1 MRNAL
6 RAVVLAVPLLF
17 VSACGQSDEAKDDM
31 EVKQTY
37 SLCPISEDSRQ
48 RLYDQVKSFADHQG
62 ARFID
67 RSAGV
72 KQELSDIGSDVLNKT
87 GGSPIL
93 LTVEQQTG
101 FRVRSEENTSEL
113 QSLMRITYAVS
124 GLK

>member
-48 RLYDQVKSFADHQG
+48 SLYDQVKSFADHQG

-67 RSAGV
+67 RSAGA
-72 KQELSDIGSDVLNKT
+72 KQALSDIGSDVINKT
-87 GGSPIL
+87 GGRPTH
-93 LTVEQQTG
+93 LTVEKPKG
-101 FRVRSEENTSEL
+101 FRVSVHN
-113 QSLMRITYAVS
+113 
-124 GLK
+124 

>member
-1 MRNAL
+1 MRISDWSSDVCSSDL
-6 RAVVLAVPLLF
+6 PLLF

-67 RSAGV
+67 RSAGA

-93 LTVEQQTG
+93 QIGRAHV
-101 FRVRSEENTSEL
+101 
-113 QSLMRITYAVS
+113 
-124 GLK
+124 

>member
-67 RSAGV
+67 RSAGA
-72 KQELSDIGSDVLNKT
+72 KQEL
-87 GGSPIL
+87 
-93 LTVEQQTG
+93 
-101 FRVRSEENTSEL
+101 RSEERRVGKECVRPCRSRW
-113 QSLMRITYAVS
+113 SRYH
-124 GLK
+124 

>member
-1 MRNAL
+1 MYIFFFSSKRRHTCCALVTGVQTCALPIYAL

-67 RSAGV
+67 RSAGAKDRKSV
-72 KQELSDIGSDVLNKT
+72 V
-87 GGSPIL
+87 
-93 LTVEQQTG
+93 
-101 FRVRSEENTSEL
+101 
-113 QSLMRITYAVS
+113 
-124 GLK
+124 

>member
-37 SLCPISEDSRQ
+37 SLCPISKDSRQ
-48 RLYDQVKSFADHQG
+48 RLYDQVKSFADHHV

-67 RSAGV
+67 RSAEE
-72 KQELSDIGSDVLNKT
+72 KQEISDIGSEVLIKT
-87 GGSPIL
+87 GGSTNI
-93 LTVEQQTG
+93 LTVEKQQ
-101 FRVRSEENTSEL
+101 
-113 QSLMRITYAVS
+113 
-124 GLK
+124 GLWDT